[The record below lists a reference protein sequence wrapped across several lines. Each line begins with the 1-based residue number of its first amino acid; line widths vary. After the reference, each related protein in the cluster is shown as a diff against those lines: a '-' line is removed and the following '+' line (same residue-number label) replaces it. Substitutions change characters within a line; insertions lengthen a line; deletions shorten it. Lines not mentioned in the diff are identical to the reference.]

1 MKRVYVLVKGI
12 HTRLVFFSFT
22 RKVVFPFYGVP
33 ETTQKWNT
41 RKGTLVTRTYAELFR
56 NQSATLTLAPA
67 RRRAASISKLSRLF
81 RDFFNLRVR
90 FLSVSF

>member
-1 MKRVYVLVKGI
+1 MPITHHMYHETCIRSCKGYPYPAG
-12 HTRLVFFSFT
+12 FFSFT

-33 ETTQKWNT
+33 ETMQKWNT

-56 NQSATLTLAPA
+56 NQSATLTLTPG

-81 RDFFNLRVR
+81 RE
-90 FLSVSF
+90 FL